1 MNMWHLKKYFLKLSL
16 IWFVFSQDIFP
27 PSNGHIF
34 FILKIKTQFTYS
46 EIHSFVYTSLSF
58 DEYTQLCNKHKY
70 QDTAQPHQAL
80 KRPVPRG
87 AALAA
92 PSLGSDL

>member
-1 MNMWHLKKYFLKLSL
+1 MATFFSL
-16 IWFVFSQDIFP
+16 
-27 PSNGHIF
+27 
-34 FILKIKTQFTYS
+34 LKIKTQFTYS

-80 KRPVPRG
+80 KRPVPQG